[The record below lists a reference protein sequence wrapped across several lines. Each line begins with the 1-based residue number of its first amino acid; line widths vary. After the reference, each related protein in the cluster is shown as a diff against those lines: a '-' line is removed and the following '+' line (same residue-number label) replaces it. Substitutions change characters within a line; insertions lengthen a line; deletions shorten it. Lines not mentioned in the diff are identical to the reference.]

1 MKKTKFMFIALFL
14 ILASPIFSNQTATA
28 SYLEG
33 CNAYAK
39 GDWDSAVFLLERA
52 ITYTE
57 YDNPDT
63 AYMLITA
70 KIYSGD
76 ENEALKDCENFL
88 LNYPNSIYEER
99 VQYTRGK
106 ILYNLGEYEQAI
118 VVLSDFCH
126 RSEDK
131 GLYPSALFY
140 IAESLFAAY
149 KYDEAEK
156 FYEQIITDYPDSD
169 KTSAAQYRMETI
181 SQRSR
186 EEKLLYL
193 LKQTGEEY
201 LAAKED
207 YERQLKLYNSDAI
220 NTTREK
226 LVEAQMKNKSLEEQI
241 ADLERQIASLEN
253 EKRTQA
259 EAEAKL
265 LEQKKKEEE
274 RVNKEKE
281 ESLKEIKQ
289 KAIEIQKLLDQNK

>member
-1 MKKTKFMFIALFL
+1 MKKNLIIIAFVLCVSTV
-14 ILASPIFSNQTATA
+14 AFSNQTAA
-28 SYLEG
+28 SSYLEG

-39 GDWDSAVFLLERA
+39 GDWNTAVFLLEKA
-52 ITYTE
+52 KAYSD

-76 ENEALKDCENFL
+76 ERTALQDCENFL
-88 LNYPNSIYEER
+88 MEYPQSIYEER

-106 ILYNLGEYEQAI
+106 ILYNLGEYERAI

-126 RSEDK
+126 RSTDK
-131 GLYPSALFY
+131 SLYPSALFY
-140 IAESLFAAY
+140 IAESLFAGY

-156 FYEQIITDYPDSD
+156 FYEQIITEFPESD
-169 KTSAAQYRMETI
+169 KTSAAQYRIETI

-220 NTTREK
+220 NTTRER
-226 LVEAQMKNKSLEEQI
+226 LVDAQMKNKALEEQI
-241 ADLERQIASLEN
+241 ADLEKQIANLED
-253 EKRTQA
+253 EKRTQV
-259 EAEAKL
+259 EKEKKIN
-265 LEQKKKEEE
+265 EQKKLEEE
-274 RVNKEKE
+274 QLAKEKE
-281 ESLKEIKQ
+281 KALKEIKQ
-289 KAIEIQKLLDQNK
+289 KVLEIQNILDSKK